1 MNKRG
6 SRKSLYTNSSGFT
19 LLGTVLV
26 MVITSII
33 GMTLLNVTSNSLN
46 ISSIERDSQSAFYI
60 AEAALTVEMANVEE
74 TIHDVYSRTDNEYS
88 FFSTLTSELTG
99 ERVPYTNFEQV
110 FGKNPKAIINVEE
123 LNEGNPREYKI
134 TSTGII
140 EEERT
145 IEQKFYVEWA
155 SKSGVPDMALF
166 VSNNISLAG
175 GGYIKGDIA
184 TLSSQPNTITAKG
197 GARVDGKIYVPVG
210 YEKLAVDKPSWMTT
224 VPDAE
229 GKDFGEMPKLPSFP
243 EIPSYRI
250 PDDVII
256 QKDDWNKSAVIKN
269 GDLLVNDWITN
280 NYTLNMSDNMQFNNI
295 EIKQNNTLNINTGTS
310 DKEIVVKDLN
320 IQNGHINIIGRG
332 GLTIYVTGEMNFG
345 SASSVNKNGKVNK
358 LNIFLKGSDNPK
370 KRKEVKLSGGQV
382 INGSLFAEDA
392 DIKFTGGSGFIGNIF
407 TGGKEISVSGG
418 NWTEA
423 PLILAP
429 NADFTLSG
437 GGNIKGSVIARSFAI
452 SGGGSLEYVDPQ
464 IKEGPISGEQLGSG
478 EVIITKEPLLET
490 N

>member
-74 TIHDVYSRTDNEYS
+74 TIYDVYSRTDNEYS

-99 ERVPYTNFEQV
+99 ERAPYTNFEQV

-155 SKSGVPDMALF
+155 SKSGIPDMALF

-210 YEKLAVDKPSWMTT
+210 YENWLS
-224 VPDAE
+224 
-229 GKDFGEMPKLPSFP
+229 
-243 EIPSYRI
+243 
-250 PDDVII
+250 
-256 QKDDWNKSAVIKN
+256 
-269 GDLLVNDWITN
+269 
-280 NYTLNMSDNMQFNNI
+280 
-295 EIKQNNTLNINTGTS
+295 IN
-310 DKEIVVKDLN
+310 
-320 IQNGHINIIGRG
+320 
-332 GLTIYVTGEMNFG
+332 
-345 SASSVNKNGKVNK
+345 
-358 LNIFLKGSDNPK
+358 
-370 KRKEVKLSGGQV
+370 QV
-382 INGSLFAEDA
+382 G
-392 DIKFTGGSGFIGNIF
+392 
-407 TGGKEISVSGG
+407 
-418 NWTEA
+418 
-423 PLILAP
+423 
-429 NADFTLSG
+429 
-437 GGNIKGSVIARSFAI
+437 
-452 SGGGSLEYVDPQ
+452 
-464 IKEGPISGEQLGSG
+464 
-478 EVIITKEPLLET
+478 
-490 N
+490 